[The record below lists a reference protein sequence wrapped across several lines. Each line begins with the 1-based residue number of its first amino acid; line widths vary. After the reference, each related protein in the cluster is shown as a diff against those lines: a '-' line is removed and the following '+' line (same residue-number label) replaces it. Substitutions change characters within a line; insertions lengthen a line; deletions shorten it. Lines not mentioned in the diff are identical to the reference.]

1 MQRQV
6 HLSRLLFRTRIP
18 GKGICGLAWCVFL
31 AAAFLRSR
39 VLSWRKNNR
48 KTKVAVKAH
57 RSISLFFAWF
67 SAKGDSFCFFFF
79 IDESLSISRERFN
92 NILANE

>member
-6 HLSRLLFRTRIP
+6 HLLRLLFRARIT
-18 GKGICGLAWCVFL
+18 GTGICGLAWCVFL
-31 AAAFLRSR
+31 AAAFLRSQ
-39 VLSWRKNNR
+39 VFSWRKNNR
-48 KTKVAVKAH
+48 KTKVAVEA
-57 RSISLFFAWF
+57 RRLISLFFAWF

-79 IDESLSISRERFN
+79 IDKSLSISRERFN